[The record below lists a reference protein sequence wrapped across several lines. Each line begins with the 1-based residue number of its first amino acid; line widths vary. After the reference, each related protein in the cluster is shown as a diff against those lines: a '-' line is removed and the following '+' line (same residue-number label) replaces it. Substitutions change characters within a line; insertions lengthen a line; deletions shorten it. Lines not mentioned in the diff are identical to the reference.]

1 MRIKGAF
8 KGCLRF
14 CGRPAISLRRW
25 RAGILDGAV
34 YGWRGGENRDEV
46 EAGNWINVRPFVCA
60 GGSRKRSHGNSRLSH
75 CNKLCLHAAR
85 IRDSTRNRISLRV
98 NSARSR
104 FLLPR
109 LAKINLI
116 IKSMRV
122 SRPR

>member
-1 MRIKGAF
+1 M
-8 KGCLRF
+8 
-14 CGRPAISLRRW
+14 
-25 RAGILDGAV
+25 V
-34 YGWRGGENRDEV
+34 YGWRGGVNRDEV

-98 NSARSR
+98 NSARLKPVPPPPC
-104 FLLPR
+104 F
-109 LAKINLI
+109 AKINLI

-122 SRPR
+122 SRPKIISSVLIDIGDWQFG